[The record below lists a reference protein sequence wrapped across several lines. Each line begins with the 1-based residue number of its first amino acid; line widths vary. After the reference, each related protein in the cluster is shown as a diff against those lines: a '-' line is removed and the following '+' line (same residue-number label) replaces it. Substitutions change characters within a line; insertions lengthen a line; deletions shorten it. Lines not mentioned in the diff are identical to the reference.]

1 MKKGELVMTS
11 FTTADFKKDLEIW
24 QLNLKERKRSLN
36 IDSNDFVT
44 LTKIQFILQM
54 NLRSIF

>member
-1 MKKGELVMTS
+1 MTS